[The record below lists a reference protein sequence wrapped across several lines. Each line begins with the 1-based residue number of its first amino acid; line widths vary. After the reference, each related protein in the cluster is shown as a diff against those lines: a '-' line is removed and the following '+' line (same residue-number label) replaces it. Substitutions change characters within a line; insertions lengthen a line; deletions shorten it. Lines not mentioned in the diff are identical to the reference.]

1 MLYMIFGQDVPESQA
16 LRQANRPA
24 HLARLEALQNAGR
37 LHFAGPL
44 PKVDSED
51 VGTAGMQGSLILAE
65 FVSQAAAQAWAEQD
79 PYWLAGVYEQVQ
91 VYPLKKV
98 FPKTF
103 SAEK

>member
-1 MLYMIFGQDVPESQA
+1 MLYMIFGQDVPESQD

-24 HLARLEALQNAGR
+24 HLLRLAALQNEGR

-65 FVSQAAAQAWAEQD
+65 FVSLAAAQAWAEQD
-79 PYWLAGVYEQVQ
+79 PYWLAGVYQQVQ

-98 FPKTF
+98 FP
-103 SAEK
+103 SEK